1 MFLLVPAYPGCPG
14 QMAVKWLL
22 LLYYRTSSD
31 SLYVYCTANVLLFS
45 PLSLLQCIYKG
56 AEQPQNCPSPGGSN
70 TQCIATLPEK
80 DRATAIGNTYKNF
93 VKTGHVAPEIC
104 SHTHT
109 CTHAHTHTHGHHNR
123 SLPYRGQSNNKLH
136 LILCTAVQ
144 PKI

>member
-1 MFLLVPAYPGCPG
+1 
-14 QMAVKWLL
+14 MAVKWLLLLLLL

-109 CTHAHTHTHGHHNR
+109 CTRMHARTRTHTHTHTHGHHNR